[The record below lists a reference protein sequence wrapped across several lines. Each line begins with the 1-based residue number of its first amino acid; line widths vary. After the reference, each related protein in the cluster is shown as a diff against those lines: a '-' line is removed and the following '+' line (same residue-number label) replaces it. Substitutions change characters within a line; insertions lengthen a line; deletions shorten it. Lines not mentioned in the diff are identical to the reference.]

1 MYEQQYDHAEEEAQI
16 SETATTKGGGA
27 VVGAGAVAA
36 EQQQQQQQQ
45 QQQYEKDKL
54 KQYIKEWV
62 QCDSEISGM
71 DKELKDLKKKKK
83 EISQLLMKFMNHHQ
97 IDCFD
102 IQNGSK
108 IVYNRKEIKKPLT
121 RKKMVEILSTYFEG
135 NNDQVVD
142 LQNYILERRD
152 TVLHESIRRK

>member
-1 MYEQQYDHAEEEAQI
+1 MYEQQYDAEEEE
-16 SETATTKGGGA
+16 SSDTTMKA
-27 VVGAGAVAA
+27 GAGASAVAVD
-36 EQQQQQQQQ
+36 QDSSNNGLQQQ
-45 QQQYEKDKL
+45 QQQYEKEKL

-62 QCDSEISGM
+62 QCDADISVM
-71 DKELKDLKKKKK
+71 DKELKHVKKKKK
-83 EISQLLMKFMNHHQ
+83 EISQLLMKFMNHHK

-108 IVYNRKEIKKPLT
+108 IVYNCKEIKKPLT

-135 NNDQVVD
+135 NKDQVLD
-142 LQNYILERRD
+142 LQNYILEHRD